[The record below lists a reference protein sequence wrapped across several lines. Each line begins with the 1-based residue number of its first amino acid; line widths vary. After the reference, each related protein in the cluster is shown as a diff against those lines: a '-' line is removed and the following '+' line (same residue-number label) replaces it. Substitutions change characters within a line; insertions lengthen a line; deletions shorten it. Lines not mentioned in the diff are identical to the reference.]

1 MDGQCVIDKERFIV
15 LAKAL
20 KSAYAKPDFLP
31 DEKAIKVWYA
41 MLQDI
46 PYEVLNLAIQRHIM
60 TSVFPPTI
68 AELRSSAADI
78 VTAEADDWTE
88 AWGKVLDVVSR
99 YGLQNAREGISELD
113 EITVEAVKRV
123 GYWSICNSENI
134 GVERANFRTAYETI
148 VARKKTQAVLSPK
161 LIGQIEAAREKNTEY
176 QKKIVD
182 KNINE

>member
-1 MDGQCVIDKERFIV
+1 MDGQCVIDKDRFIV

-60 TSVFPPTI
+60 TNVFPPTI
-68 AELRSSAADI
+68 AELRSASADI
-78 VTAEADDWTE
+78 LTEETDDWTE
-88 AWGKVLDVVSR
+88 AWSKVLDVVSR
-99 YGLQNAREGISELD
+99 YGLQNAREGITKLD
-113 EITVEAVKRV
+113 DITVEAVKRV
-123 GYWSICNSENI
+123 GYWAICNSENI

-148 VARKKTQAVLSPK
+148 IAKRKSEAVISTRLLEQIGEVRKNIPENRKKELT
-161 LIGQIEAAREKNTEY
+161 
-176 QKKIVD
+176 KK
-182 KNINE
+182 

>member
-1 MDGQCVIDKERFIV
+1 MDGQRVIDKDRFIV

-60 TSVFPPTI
+60 TNVFPPTI
-68 AELRSSAADI
+68 AELRSAAADI
-78 VTAEADDWTE
+78 LTEETDDWTE
-88 AWGKVLDVVSR
+88 AWSKVLDVVSR
-99 YGLQNAREGISELD
+99 YGLQNAREGITKLD
-113 EITVEAVKRV
+113 NITVEAVKRV
-123 GYWSICNSENI
+123 GYWAICNSENI

-148 VARKKTQAVLSPK
+148 IAKRKSEAVISARLLEQIGEVRKNIPENRKKELT
-161 LIGQIEAAREKNTEY
+161 
-176 QKKIVD
+176 KK
-182 KNINE
+182 